1 MADYFSEQAQ
11 EALEYAHRAAE
22 ELHNSYIGTEHLLLG
37 LVRQGSGVAGQVLI
51 ANEATE
57 KRVLKL
63 MDKMLAS
70 VERVKLAEEPKYTPM
85 SRRVLEYSKAAAER
99 FQAPQ
104 VGTEH
109 ILLAILKEKNCVAS
123 KLLYTMGVNI
133 QKLYVDLMHAMGEKH
148 SPEDMPQQT
157 QGSGVVSGS
166 AQPTP
171 TLDQYSRDLT
181 EFARQGKLDPVIG
194 RSVEMQ
200 RVMQILSRRT
210 KNNPCLIGEPG
221 VGKTA
226 VVEGLA
232 QLIVSGEVPE
242 TLADKRLVTL
252 DLSGMIAGSK
262 YRGEFEERIKKVL
275 QEVMQAGNVLLFIDE
290 IHTIIGAGS
299 AEGTMDASNILKPSL
314 ARGELQLIGATTIEE
329 YRKHIE
335 KDAAL
340 ERRFQPIT
348 VDEPSEDES
357 VRILEGLRPR
367 YEAHH
372 KVSITDTAI
381 KEAVQLSARYI
392 SDRFLPDKAIDL
404 IDEAASRLRLADY
417 AEPAEIKKLS
427 EEITKLESQKEEAV
441 RAEEFERAGQLKKKQ
456 EKKEEKIAK
465 IKEEWIKARRDK
477 KLVVGENEVA
487 DVVSLWTRIPVK
499 KLTEEENERL
509 KKLESVLHER
519 VIGQDEAV
527 SAVSRAIRRG
537 RVGLKDPH
545 RPIGSFLFLGPTGV
559 GKTELSK
566 ALAEAMFGTEQALIR
581 VDMSEYMEKHSV
593 SKIVGSPPGYVGYEE
608 GGQLSEK
615 VRRNPYSVILFDEI
629 EKAHPDVFNI
639 LLQVLDDGHITD
651 SQGRKI
657 DFKNTVLIMTSNA
670 GASRIVS
677 PKTLGFAA
685 RENKETDYK
694 NMKDG
699 VMDEVR
705 RLFKPEFLNRIDEI
719 VVFHQLDRDN
729 MKQIVDILLGNIEKR
744 SESQMEIKL
753 SFDDAAREFLIEKG
767 YDPKYGARPLRRAIQ
782 NELEDKLAEAMLD
795 DKVKAGDE
803 VLVTCP
809 TVPEGEEAGLVFTTK
824 RKTRR
829 KSSAKK
835 DQVND

>member
-157 QGSGVVSGS
+157 QGSGVVSSS

-835 DQVND
+835 EQVND